1 MHLCRDMML
10 PLTTLLSKIM
20 LIHENVRTFCAS
32 MLIYCNKFYL
42 LGFVP
47 KIEYIH
53 AMRNPMSHFSIEK
66 KNENHASFLS
76 KIIMNALTFLCAIPL
91 PFMECCTNKYNTP
104 KNQVTIKYHDKM
116 HIWKYI
122 VNVIPLYRC
131 EYFIFI
137 FNLQVCFIQLGS

>member
-1 MHLCRDMML
+1 MFKCFIVIITCITMHLCGDMML

-104 KNQVTIKYHDKM
+104 KN
-116 HIWKYI
+116 
-122 VNVIPLYRC
+122 
-131 EYFIFI
+131 
-137 FNLQVCFIQLGS
+137 

>member
-1 MHLCRDMML
+1 MFKML
-10 PLTTLLSKIM
+10 HCEYNMYYNVPLPQYDVATYTLLSKIM

-53 AMRNPMSHFSIEK
+53 AMRNPMNHFSIEK
-66 KNENHASFLS
+66 KNKTTLFLS
-76 KIIMNALTFLCAIPL
+76 KIIMNALSFLCAIPL

-104 KNQVTIKYHDKM
+104 KN
-116 HIWKYI
+116 
-122 VNVIPLYRC
+122 
-131 EYFIFI
+131 
-137 FNLQVCFIQLGS
+137 

>member
-1 MHLCRDMML
+1 ML
-10 PLTTLLSKIM
+10 KMLHYEYNMYYYAPLPQFDVATYYVLSKIM

-104 KNQVTIKYHDKM
+104 KN
-116 HIWKYI
+116 
-122 VNVIPLYRC
+122 
-131 EYFIFI
+131 
-137 FNLQVCFIQLGS
+137 